1 MPSNRWL
8 KPVANSK
15 EQSEQVEPTPNVSM
29 RDVRRLA
36 REKAERQNSEENEGI
51 ISDTTVPTTVLTPVS
66 TTVDT
71 TVRTAASKDKGRV
84 AGTPVDTT
92 VGATVPTT
100 VNPTSTDSP
109 AETETGTSLSGEA
122 SLPSSSDNLARSAAQ
137 PQYLD
142 ATHTASEQR
151 VYSLMYRETISK
163 GMRERHYGPKELCA
177 KTGIRSDR
185 TIRLAVR
192 GLVQKFSIEIVS
204 HGAYFPQGPRYRVIE
219 PKEVLR
225 RRRAAGMEIDPQ
237 TKKIS
242 TPVATTV
249 PTVVPTTV
257 EATVATDVATPV
269 GTVVDGGGKN
279 YRSTPV
285 EITGVTPVEITGVY
299 NKEEKDIGGGDIAA
313 NSSSSNKQ
321 SASVDDEAFAALN
334 SALRQMTRDV
344 TGREPL
350 PSDAERWRELAELLT
365 TELKIAAAR
374 TDSVSNVP
382 AFLTEHLRRRLWKKE
397 KRELEAEA
405 SKEAP
410 AKAADASLCPD
421 CGGTGFFYPGGYE
434 GGVAR
439 CRHERLT
446 EAK

>member
-8 KPVANSK
+8 KPVVNPK
-15 EQSEQVEPTPNVSM
+15 EPAEQAEPTPNVSM

-36 REKAERQNSEENEGI
+36 REKAERQNSEEKEGLT
-51 ISDTTVPTTVLTPVS
+51 SDATVDTTALAPVDATVDTTVPATVRTTVTIDRDDSSRTTVGTTVPTTV
-66 TTVDT
+66 
-71 TVRTAASKDKGRV
+71 
-84 AGTPVDTT
+84 
-92 VGATVPTT
+92 GATVTQMPTGSIAETEVDAPTT
-100 VNPTSTDSP
+100 VENPLS
-109 AETETGTSLSGEA
+109 GTSD
-122 SLPSSSDNLARSAAQ
+122 SLTRNAAQ

-204 HGAYFPQGPRYRVIE
+204 HGAYFPQGPRYRIIE

-225 RRRAAGMEIDPQ
+225 RRRVAGMEIDPQ
-237 TKKIS
+237 TKKILS
-242 TPVATTV
+242 PVGTTVDTAV
-249 PTVVPTTV
+249 PTVAPTT
-257 EATVATDVATPV
+257 V

-285 EITGVTPVEITGVY
+285 EITGVTPVETTGVY
-299 NKEEKDIGGGDIAA
+299 INKENDIGGGEITAQ
-313 NSSSSNKQ
+313 SSSSNKQ
-321 SASVDDEAFAALN
+321 SASADDEAFAALN
-334 SALRQMTRDV
+334 SALRQMTREV
-344 TGREPL
+344 TGREPSA
-350 PSDAERWRELAELLT
+350 SDAERWRELAELLT

-405 SKEAP
+405 SKETSS
-410 AKAADASLCPD
+410 KVLDASKCPD
-421 CGGTGFFYPGGYE
+421 CAGTGFFYPRGYE

-446 EAK
+446 ETQ

>member
-8 KPVANSK
+8 KPVANPK
-15 EQSEQVEPTPNVSM
+15 EPAEQAEPTPNVSM

-36 REKAERQNSEENEGI
+36 REKAERQNSEEKEEFT
-51 ISDTTVPTTVLTPVS
+51 SDTTVLTTVLTPVDA
-66 TTVDT
+66 TVIT
-71 TVRTAASKDKGRV
+71 PVRTTAPKDKGRL
-84 AGTPVDTT
+84 ASATVDTP

-100 VNPTSTDSP
+100 VTPSQITSA
-109 AETETGTSLSGEA
+109 AETEADTSLTGEA
-122 SLPSSSDNLARSAAQ
+122 SLPSSSDNLTRSAAQ

-163 GMRERHYGPKELCA
+163 GTRERHYGPKELCA

-225 RRRAAGMEIDPQ
+225 RRRVAGMEIDPQ
-237 TKKIS
+237 TKKILA
-242 TPVATTV
+242 PVATTV
-249 PTVVPTTV
+249 GTGAPTTV
-257 EATVATDVATPV
+257 DSTVATDAATPV

-299 NKEEKDIGGGDIAA
+299 NNKENDIGGGDIAA

-321 SASVDDEAFAALN
+321 SGGVDDEAFAALN
-334 SALRQMTRDV
+334 SALRQMTREV
-344 TGREPL
+344 TGREPSV
-350 PSDAERWRELAELLT
+350 SDAERWRELAELLT

-374 TDSVSNVP
+374 TDSVSSVP

-410 AKAADASLCPD
+410 TKTADASGCPD

-446 EAK
+446 EAQ

>member
-8 KPVANSK
+8 KPVVNPTEPA
-15 EQSEQVEPTPNVSM
+15 EQVEPTPNVSM

-36 REKAERQNSEENEGI
+36 REKAERQNSEENEGVT
-51 ISDTTVPTTVLTPVS
+51 SDATVATTVPTPVRTTVYKDKNRTAN

-71 TVRTAASKDKGRV
+71 
-84 AGTPVDTT
+84 P
-92 VGATVPTT
+92 VGATVPTAVPPDQT
-100 VNPTSTDSP
+100 GAGVETEADTSPTGETSLPTSPDS
-109 AETETGTSLSGEA
+109 
-122 SLPSSSDNLARSAAQ
+122 LARSAVQ

-163 GMRERHYGPKELCA
+163 GTRERHYGPKELCA

-237 TKKIS
+237 TKKILTPAATTVATGVPTTVD
-242 TPVATTV
+242 TPVATDAD
-249 PTVVPTTV
+249 
-257 EATVATDVATPV
+257 ATV

-299 NKEEKDIGGGDIAA
+299 NNKENDIGGRDIAA

-321 SASVDDEAFAALN
+321 RASVDDEAFAALN
-334 SALRQMTRDV
+334 STLRQMTREV
-344 TGREPL
+344 TGREPSA
-350 PSDAERWRELAELLT
+350 PDAERWRELAELLT

-374 TDSVSNVP
+374 TDSVSSVP

-410 AKAADASLCPD
+410 AKTADASKCPD

-446 EAK
+446 EAE

>member
-1 MPSNRWL
+1 
-8 KPVANSK
+8 
-15 EQSEQVEPTPNVSM
+15 M

-36 REKAERQNSEENEGI
+36 REKAARHDADETEGLT
-51 ISDTTVPTTVLTPVS
+51 SDTTVPTTVLTPV
-66 TTVDT
+66 DT
-71 TVRTAASKDKGRV
+71 TVTTPARTTVTKEEGYPIRTTV
-84 AGTPVDTT
+84 PTT

-100 VNPTSTDSP
+100 VNLSP
-109 AETETGTSLSGEA
+109 ASSAEA
-122 SLPSSSDNLARSAAQ
+122 SVDAPQRAEDPFPGSSENQARNAAQ

-185 TIRLAVR
+185 TIRMAVR

-219 PKEVLR
+219 PREVLR

-237 TKKIS
+237 TKKILTPAGATVA
-242 TPVATTV
+242 TPVATV
-249 PTVVPTTV
+249 APTP
-257 EATVATDVATPV
+257 VATQAPAPV
-269 GTVVDGGGKN
+269 DTVVDGGGKN

-299 NKEEKDIGGGDIAA
+299 NKEEKDIGGGDCTAS
-313 NSSSSNKQ
+313 SSSSNKQ
-321 SASVDDEAFAALN
+321 SGSDDDEAFAALN
-334 SALRQMTRDV
+334 SALKDVTKEV
-344 TGREPL
+344 TGREPSA
-350 PSDAERWRELAELLT
+350 SDAERWRELAELLT

-382 AFLTEHLRRRLWKKE
+382 AFLTEHLRRRLWKKD
-397 KRELEAEA
+397 KRELEGEAEA
-405 SKEAP
+405 AKDAPSKP
-410 AKAADASLCPD
+410 ADVSKCPD
-421 CGGTGFFYPGGYE
+421 CAGTGFYYPGGYE

-446 EAK
+446 ETQ

>member
-8 KPVANSK
+8 KPVANPK
-15 EQSEQVEPTPNVSM
+15 DPAEQAEPTPNVSM
-29 RDVRRLA
+29 RDVRRMS
-36 REKAERQNSEENEGI
+36 REKAERQNDKETKDV
-51 ISDTTVPTTVLTPVS
+51 ISDTTVPTTVLTPV
-66 TTVDT
+66 DT
-71 TVRTAASKDKGRV
+71 TVPTTVAKDKERS
-84 AGTPVDTT
+84 AHTT
-92 VGATVPTT
+92 VGATVATPALTTVPTT
-100 VNPTSTDSP
+100 VIPSPLSPTS
-109 AETETGTSLSGEA
+109 ETEVDALPSDEAPLSGPSD
-122 SLPSSSDNLARSAAQ
+122 SLTRNATQ

-185 TIRLAVR
+185 TIRMAVR

-204 HGAYFPQGPRYRVIE
+204 HGAYFPQGPKYRVIE
-219 PKEVLR
+219 PREVLR
-225 RRRAAGMEIDPQ
+225 RRRVVGMEIDPQ
-237 TKKIS
+237 TKKILS
-242 TPVATTV
+242 PVGT
-249 PTVVPTTV
+249 
-257 EATVATDVATPV
+257 TVATVVDTTVATPV
-269 GTVVDGGGKN
+269 GTMVDGGGKN

-299 NKEEKDIGGGDIAA
+299 INKEKDIGGGDISAQ
-313 NSSSSNKQ
+313 SSSSNKQ
-321 SASVDDEAFAALN
+321 SASADDEAFAALN
-334 SALRQMTRDV
+334 SALRQTTKEV
-344 TGREPL
+344 TGREPSA
-350 PSDAERWRELAELLT
+350 SDAERWRELAELLT

-397 KRELEAEA
+397 KRELEADA
-405 SKEAP
+405 SREAP
-410 AKAADASLCPD
+410 SKVLDASACPD
-421 CGGTGFFYPGGYE
+421 CAGTGFYYPSGYE

-446 EAK
+446 DSE